1 MKRNSTIL
9 GSALLVNLIQLILC
23 VILYTIGKVIGINTF
38 LALIVFI
45 IELFIWFVVGFRF
58 VISYTDSKISSL
70 ILAMVYA
77 IIPIFVYTFITFM
90 LSIIIP
96 EANQGWSQFFFALS
110 PVVFINRPGV
120 FLAKIFTSNGYIALF
135 LNCVCMAAA
144 FYVGEILALGFKT
157 GKQKITDRRERADN
171 RYNTHQVAPIK
182 NEEIKENNKQASKRQ
197 VDTSKQNKMTRG
209 QDNVNQAPT
218 LICFRDYY

>member
-1 MKRNSTIL
+1 
-9 GSALLVNLIQLILC
+9 
-23 VILYTIGKVIGINTF
+23 
-38 LALIVFI
+38 
-45 IELFIWFVVGFRF
+45 
-58 VISYTDSKISSL
+58 
-70 ILAMVYA
+70 MVYA

-218 LICFRDYY
+218 QNSTQPPKQKRSQIHAQKKREMNLRKSQNENKNTGENN